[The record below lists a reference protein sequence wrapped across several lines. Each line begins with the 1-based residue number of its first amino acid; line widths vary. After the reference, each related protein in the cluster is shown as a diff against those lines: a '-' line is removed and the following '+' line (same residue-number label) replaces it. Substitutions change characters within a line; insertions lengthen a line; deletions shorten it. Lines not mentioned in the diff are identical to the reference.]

1 MTTNTSR
8 NTSQNPSRASG
19 PQAHSTNPQTA
30 YPAPDTWQLFRI
42 WAGVGLQ
49 SFGGGATTTLLIQRA
64 FIEKY
69 GWVSIDE
76 FLRLWNLCQLAPGI
90 NLIALAILIG
100 KKLGGT
106 RGIVA
111 SLAGMLLPSVTITCL
126 LAALF
131 LRAERVAGVQ
141 AALRGVIP
149 ATGGIMLIVALNF
162 ARPFIRDARRARPL
176 YALAI
181 AAVVLV
187 SALALIIFNVSAI
200 VIVPGMAIVGA
211 LLLSPAAAP
220 HIAPAAASAAA
231 PAISPDLAP
240 AGSPDLAPDLAPES
254 STPLR
259 DEQGEAQ

>member
-1 MTTNTSR
+1 MTTNTSH
-8 NTSQNPSRASG
+8 ALG
-19 PQAHSTNPQTA
+19 PQSRSIDPHSP
-30 YPAPDTWQLFRI
+30 YPAPGAWQLFRI

-90 NLIALAILIG
+90 NLLALAILIG

-111 SLAGMLLPSVTITCL
+111 SVAGMLLPSVTITCL

-131 LRAERVAGVQ
+131 LRVERIAGVQ

-149 ATGGIMLIVALNF
+149 ATGGIMLLVAYNF
-162 ARPFIRDARRARPL
+162 ARPFIRDARRAQPL
-176 YALAI
+176 YAATI
-181 AAVVLV
+181 AAFVLV
-187 SALALIIFNVSAI
+187 SAVAIITFNVSAI
-200 VIVPGMAIVGA
+200 VIVPGMAIIGA
-211 LLLSPAAAP
+211 LLLSPAASP
-220 HIAPAAASAAA
+220 N
-231 PAISPDLAP
+231 ISPP
-240 AGSPDLAPDLAPES
+240 ASPES
-254 STPLR
+254 SAPLR
-259 DEQGEAQ
+259 DEQGEA

>member
-1 MTTNTSR
+1 MTTNTSH
-8 NTSQNPSRASG
+8 AFG
-19 PQAHSTNPQTA
+19 PQSHSIDPHSP
-30 YPAPDTWQLFRI
+30 YPAPGTWQLFRI

-90 NLIALAILIG
+90 NLLALAILIG

-111 SLAGMLLPSVTITCL
+111 SVAGMLLPSVTITCL

-131 LRAERVAGVQ
+131 LRVERIGGVQ

-149 ATGGIMLIVALNF
+149 ATGGIMLLVAYNF
-162 ARPFIRDARRARPL
+162 ARPFIRDAHRAQPL
-176 YALAI
+176 YAATI
-181 AAVVLV
+181 AAFVLV
-187 SALALIIFNVSAI
+187 SSVAIIRFNVSAI
-200 VIVPGMAIVGA
+200 VIVPGMAIIGA
-211 LLLSPAAAP
+211 LLLSPAASP
-220 HIAPAAASAAA
+220 D
-231 PAISPDLAP
+231 ISPP
-240 AGSPDLAPDLAPES
+240 PSPES
-254 STPLR
+254 SAPLR
-259 DEQGEAQ
+259 DGQGEA